1 MNVYRILGLCLALT
15 GSLLSLVSYFILN
28 SIPLTALGIS
38 TLVLASIS
46 YAIGIG
52 QPKIPPEASALLL
65 QSGTENISALVEEL
79 GLKSKAVYLPSS
91 MTGGKPQALMPLHS
105 NPPYLQL
112 GKIVFPKRLIVKYGA
127 NPEDMGLLITTP
139 GSTVSKTITSK
150 PDATEAD
157 LESTLTSILSGNV
170 NLADDAKITID
181 NDIMQVEVS
190 NPRLENKKMWIY
202 ESLGTPLASIV
213 ASVIAQIL
221 NEPII
226 VEEDQTLKGKT
237 LLKLKLLRRNL

>member
-1 MNVYRILGLCLALT
+1 MLGLCLALT

-46 YAIGIG
+46 YTIGTG

-105 NPPYLQL
+105 TPPYLKL
-112 GKIVFPKRLIVKYGA
+112 GKIIFPKRLIVKYGA

-139 GSTVSKTITSK
+139 GSTVSETIASK

-170 NLADDAKITID
+170 NLADNAKITID
-181 NDIMQVEVS
+181 NDIMQVEIS

-213 ASVIAQIL
+213 ASAIAQIL

>member
-1 MNVYRILGLCLALT
+1 MLGLCLALT
-15 GSLLSLVSYFILN
+15 GSLLSMVSYFILN

-46 YAIGIG
+46 YAIGTG

-91 MTGGKPQALMPLHS
+91 MTGGKAQALITLHS
-105 NPPYLQL
+105 NPPYPQL

-127 NPEDMGLLITTP
+127 NHEEMGLLITTP
-139 GSTVSKTITSK
+139 GSTVSQTIASK

-170 NLADDAKITID
+170 NLADNAKITID
-181 NDIMQVEVS
+181 NNIMHVEVS

-202 ESLGTPLASIV
+202 ESLGTPLASII
-213 ASVIAQIL
+213 ASAIAQIL

-226 VEEDQTLKGKT
+226 VEEEQTLKGKT

>member
-1 MNVYRILGLCLALT
+1 MNLYRMLGLCLALT
-15 GSLLSLVSYFILN
+15 GSLLSLVSYFILA

-38 TLVLASIS
+38 TLILASIT
-46 YAIGIG
+46 YAIGTG
-52 QPKIPPEASALLL
+52 QSKIPPEASALLL

-79 GLKSKAVYLPSS
+79 GIKSKAVYLPSS
-91 MTGGKPQALMPLHS
+91 ITGGKPQALIPLRS
-105 NPPYLQL
+105 NPPYSQL

-127 NPEDMGLLITTP
+127 NPEDMGLLITTA
-139 GSTVSKTITSK
+139 GSTISETIASK

-157 LESTLTSILSGNV
+157 LESTLTSILSGNLSLGD
-170 NLADDAKITID
+170 NAKITID
-181 NDIMQVEVS
+181 NDIIHVEVS
-190 NPRLENKKMWIY
+190 SPRLENKKMWIY

-213 ASVIAQIL
+213 ASAVAQIL

-226 VEEDQTLKGKT
+226 VEEEQNLKGKT